1 MQVSVDDTGSG
12 AARWDHLRRKIENL
26 RHVLVGQGSLVQKKN
41 RGQSYWYLRYHET
54 TPTGRKQRSVY
65 VGDDDNAQRV
75 RIWLD
80 EIRAPE
86 EFLRETLLL
95 ANLARS
101 VVRPLI
107 RGGSRHGTD

>member
-1 MQVSVDDTGSG
+1 MQVIDDTGSD
-12 AARWDHLRRKIENL
+12 AAQWDKLRRKLEDL
-26 RHVLVGQGSLVQKKN
+26 RHVLVGQGSLVRKKN
-41 RGQSYWYLRYHET
+41 RWQSYWYLRYHET
-54 TPTGRKQRSVY
+54 TATGRKQRSVY
-65 VGDDDNAQRV
+65 VGDDDNAKRV
-75 RIWLD
+75 RTLLD

-101 VVRPLI
+101 VVRPLL